1 MISSYKCQCN
11 FTWLWKLTTMVLWD
25 SCPYSMGQL
34 PIQYD
39 CFLFQLPVQC
49 WCYYLDCTNVTKS
62 NKAHDSDQNT
72 HWYTRNWSEIHKKD
86 QEKLEWPWY
95 AVGYALNYVKWCKMS
110 VNLQVRSLMPWFQ
123 LHTENIWINF
133 VKFYLKNKSYMWSSP
148 FLDTSVYVQ
157 ECVISNI
164 YHFPSVVTPHIHN
177 PQDCMLCV
185 GNDAGQ
191 FPVGVTVCLQPMGTE
206 I

>member
-1 MISSYKCQCN
+1 
-11 FTWLWKLTTMVLWD
+11 MVLWD

-133 VKFYLKNKSYMWSSP
+133 VKFYLKKQKLYVIISLSGYQCICPRMCDFKHLPFSLRSHASYS
-148 FLDTSVYVQ
+148 
-157 ECVISNI
+157 
-164 YHFPSVVTPHIHN
+164 
-177 PQDCMLCV
+177 
-185 GNDAGQ
+185 
-191 FPVGVTVCLQPMGTE
+191 
-206 I
+206 